1 MHLIKDKKT
10 RLGRAQKTNICSLF
24 YCIRT
29 LVVLTSNIWIAPC
42 CTKESCAEV
51 VANGVAGD
59 PSAVEEN
66 AMGLYVVYGD
76 NKQLVALGKMYQLG
90 GMIHNIPYADEV
102 VRVSVVTVYDGDAR
116 APIPTPEIEYAR
128 EAMNTFIG

>member
-1 MHLIKDKKT
+1 
-10 RLGRAQKTNICSLF
+10 LF
-24 YCIRT
+24 LAR
-29 LVVLTSNIWIAPC
+29 VS
-42 CTKESCAEV
+42 TKESCAEV